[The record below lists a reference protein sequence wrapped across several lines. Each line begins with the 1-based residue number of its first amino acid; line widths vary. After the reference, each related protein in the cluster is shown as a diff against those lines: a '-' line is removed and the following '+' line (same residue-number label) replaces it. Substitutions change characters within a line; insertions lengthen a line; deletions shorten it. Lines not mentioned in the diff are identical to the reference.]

1 MVKISILIPVYNTEK
16 YLKKCLDSVINQT
29 LQDIEIIIV
38 NDGSK
43 DNSQEI
49 IEEYAKKD
57 KRIKYFVQENAGLG
71 ATRNKGIELST
82 GEYIAFLD
90 SDDWVELNCYEEMYN
105 SAISNNSDLV
115 IVDYYIDHE
124 KKSFKYKNEY
134 KFNQKE
140 KYLKDVLLRNVSG
153 FSWNKLYKKEI
164 IDKNKMKF
172 PIRGELENIEDQYFT
187 TRFVYLSN
195 NISFVNK
202 PLIHYIIRNSSI
214 VNTYQNGLLEDGLAL
229 YNANKDLFKNT
240 KYIEV
245 LDVGLLKHI
254 VQIILNEAKSCNK
267 SSIKNKVNNINSIL
281 KNILYNEKINDL
293 KLNKFN
299 CSYLGKEDI
308 LYLKLLSNKKIHTLY
323 ILSKIRMKSIEWR
336 TKSYE

>member
-1 MVKISILIPVYNTEK
+1 MCKVSVLIPVYNTEK

-29 LQDIEIIIV
+29 LKDIEIIIV

-43 DNSQEI
+43 DNSQAI
-49 IEEYAKKD
+49 IEEYACKD
-57 KRIKYFVQENAGLG
+57 ERIKYFDQENKGLG
-71 ATRNKGIELST
+71 ATRNKGLEMAK
-82 GEYIAFLD
+82 GQYIVFLD
-90 SDDWVELNCYEEMYN
+90 SDDWVELDCYEEMYN
-105 SAISNNSDLV
+105 NAIEKNSDLV
-115 IVDYYIDHE
+115 IVDYYIDNE
-124 KKSFKYKNEY
+124 EKSFIYKNKY
-134 KFNQKE
+134 QTNQKKE
-140 KYLKDVLLRNVSG
+140 YLKDVLLRNVPG

-240 KYIEV
+240 EYIEV
-245 LDVGLLKHI
+245 LDIGLLKHI
-254 VQIILNEAKSCNK
+254 VQIVFNEVKSCNK
-267 SSIKNKVNNINSIL
+267 TNIKNKVNNINSIL
-281 KNILYNEKINDL
+281 ENKLYNEKLNNL

-308 LYLKLLSNKKIHTLY
+308 LYLKLLSNKKIYALY
-323 ILSKIRMKSIEWR
+323 ILCKIRMKSIEWR